1 MRAVKGLV
9 IKDLLQLRDFRYPLL
24 FWTVVLAGASS
35 AWDKLQFL
43 PLLMAFGFGM
53 VVLFSF
59 TFDET
64 SGAERYIACLPVSR
78 REIVLSKY
86 VLALASSAVGSV
98 AGVLLGLALQ
108 WFKHGTITHIDRW
121 LGLILVGVFLMA
133 VMNALQI
140 PCIYKGG
147 ATRGRILVFV
157 LLAGAV
163 LVGWGL
169 QYLASALGLDLMKSL
184 EAMFNRHWF
193 LMFLVLTALLYG
205 VSFRIACRIYG
216 RKDI

>member
-9 IKDLLQLRDFRYPLL
+9 IKGLLQLRDFRYPLL

-59 TFDET
+59 TFDEM

-86 VLALASSAVGSV
+86 VLALASSAVGSM

-108 WFKHGTITHIDRW
+108 GVKHGTVTHIDRW
-121 LGLILVGVFLMA
+121 FGLILVGVFLMA
-133 VMNALQI
+133 IMNALQI
-140 PCIYKGG
+140 PCVYKGG

-157 LLAGAV
+157 LLAGAF
-163 LVGWGL
+163 LIGWGVNAL
-169 QYLASALGLDLMKSL
+169 MSALGVDLMKSL
-184 EAMFNRHWF
+184 ESMLNRHWI

-205 VSFRIACRIYG
+205 GSFLISCRIYE

>member
-59 TFDET
+59 TFDEM

-86 VLALASSAVGSV
+86 VLALTSSAVGSV

-108 WFKHGTITHIDRW
+108 WFKHGTVTHIYRW
-121 LGLILVGVFLMA
+121 LGLIPVGVFLMA

-169 QYLASALGLDLMKSL
+169 QCLASALGLDLMKSL
-184 EAMFNRHWF
+184 ETMFNRHWF

>member
-24 FWTVVLAGASS
+24 FWMVVLAGASS

-59 TFDET
+59 TFDEM

-86 VLALASSAVGSV
+86 VLALVSSAVGSV

-108 WFKHGTITHIDRW
+108 WFKHGTVTHIDRW
-121 LGLILVGVFLMA
+121 FGLILVGVFLMA
-133 VMNALQI
+133 IMNALQI
-140 PCIYKGG
+140 PCVYKGG

-157 LLAGAV
+157 LLAGAF
-163 LVGWGL
+163 LIGWGVNAL
-169 QYLASALGLDLMKSL
+169 MSALGGDLMKSL
-184 EAMFNRHWF
+184 ESILNRHWIR
-193 LMFLVLTALLYG
+193 MFLVLTASLYG
-205 VSFRIACRIYG
+205 GSFLISCRIYE

>member
-1 MRAVKGLV
+1 MRAIKGLIV
-9 IKDLLQLRDFRYPLL
+9 KDLLQMTDFKYPLL

-59 TFDET
+59 TFDEM
-64 SGAERYIACLPVSR
+64 SNAERYVACLPVSR

-86 VLALASSAVGSV
+86 LMAFASSAAGAAS
-98 AGVLLGLALQ
+98 GVLLGLALQ
-108 WFKHGTITHIDRW
+108 WGKHGTVDQIDRW
-121 LGLILVGVFLMA
+121 LGLVLVGVFLMA
-133 VMNALQI
+133 IMNAVQI

-147 ATRGRILVFV
+147 ATQGRILVFV

-169 QYLASALGLDLMKSL
+169 QHLASALGADLMKSL
-184 EAMFNRHWF
+184 EAMFNRHW
-193 LMFLVLTALLYG
+193 LLAFLVLTALLYG
-205 VSFRIACRIYG
+205 VSFRISCRIYG
-216 RKDI
+216 RKDL